1 MIERSQ
7 VIQVVTPPLRLN
19 VRAGGFALPRPEKLA
34 GIIVLAHGLS
44 QLVLMAAFHG
54 WHGFALAT
62 VAIEAAIGVALLAG
76 STAAASWLRFWI
88 AASFLLFAPVI
99 LLSGDFAGL
108 AAMLA
113 LWAGQYALVTP
124 EFRET
129 LTDRSVGRACV
140 RRSGGRIRS
149 VRGRRDWE
157 PTRLLGLSSG
167 ATRQAR
173 SKVVGA

>member
-7 VIQVVTPPLRLN
+7 VIQVVTPPLRWNML
-19 VRAGGFALPRPEKLA
+19 AGGFALPRPEKLA
-34 GIIVLAHGLS
+34 GVVLLAHGLL

-54 WHGFALAT
+54 WQGFALAT
-62 VAIEAAIGVALLAG
+62 VAIEAAIGVALLAD
-76 STAAASWLRFWI
+76 STAASSWLRFWI
-88 AASFLLFAPVI
+88 AASFLLFAPSI

-129 LTDRSVGRACV
+129 LTTGRSVGLAC
-140 RRSGGRIRS
+140 GG
-149 VRGRRDWE
+149 
-157 PTRLLGLSSG
+157 LGGGFGLCVAEGLG
-167 ATRQAR
+167 AYTPPGL
-173 SKVVGA
+173 V

>member
-7 VIQVVTPPLRLN
+7 FIQVVTPPLRWN

-34 GIIVLAHGLS
+34 GMIVLAHGLS

-54 WHGFALAT
+54 WQGFALAT

-88 AASFLLFAPVI
+88 AASFLLFAPAI
-99 LLSGDFAGL
+99 LFMGDFAGL

-124 EFRET
+124 EFREMLKT
-129 LTDRSVGRACV
+129 GGSAGLAC
-140 RRSGGRIRS
+140 GGMAGGFGLC
-149 VRGRRDWE
+149 VAEG
-157 PTRLLGLSSG
+157 LGAYTPPGL
-167 ATRQAR
+167 
-173 SKVVGA
+173 V